1 MLAIQVATLPYY
13 DVKFTIGTCK
23 LLEPA
28 LSVSQYLNGIE
39 AVSLQ
44 FREDVIAH
52 KLMHVLADFSTPRIS
67 T

>member
-1 MLAIQVATLPYY
+1 MLAIQVATSPYY
-13 DVKFTIGTCK
+13 DVKLTIGTCK

-39 AVSLQ
+39 AVRLQ
-44 FREDVIAH
+44 FGEGVIAH
-52 KLMHVLADFSTPRIS
+52 ELMHVLADSSTPRIS